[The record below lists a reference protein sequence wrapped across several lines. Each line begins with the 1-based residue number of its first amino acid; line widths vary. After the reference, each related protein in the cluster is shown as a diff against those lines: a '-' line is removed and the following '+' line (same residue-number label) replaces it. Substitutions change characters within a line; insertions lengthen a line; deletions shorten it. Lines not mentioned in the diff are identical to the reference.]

1 MPIVIGDFS
10 PPPELV
16 LLELVLLLELPHAA
30 ISGTSPTRSA
40 AMADLRKIFITSPR
54 LDVSIARCAYR
65 DPIDG
70 EPNGKPR
77 ATTSPPDCNRL
88 HNPSQGICGCQ
99 TANVRNWLR
108 FGRGAR
114 RGRSGGP
121 GRTG

>member
-54 LDVSIARCAYR
+54 LDVSIARCASR

-70 EPNGKPR
+70 EPNGEPR
-77 ATTSPPDCNRL
+77 ATTSPHHLTAIVCTTLVRGSAAVKL
-88 HNPSQGICGCQ
+88 Q
-99 TANVRNWLR
+99 TFAI
-108 FGRGAR
+108 G
-114 RGRSGGP
+114 
-121 GRTG
+121 